1 MNDPIER
8 LLVDEEVNNQ
18 IYNTSFE
25 WFKQLGLGDH
35 MTHILNS
42 IALLVA
48 VFVVLVIVDF
58 IVRKVLIG
66 IFSRLL
72 SRSSQTWYGFL
83 IRNKFFSYLS
93 MVILL
98 MVANGFVPLIFR
110 GFPTMLNFLD
120 KTFSIIIAIFVLNLV
135 NSLLKT
141 ARDFLKTRKAFVD
154 KPLDSYAQVLQIFLI
169 FIGGAMVF
177 TILTGK
183 TPTDFLIS
191 MGAASA
197 ILMLVFKDTIL
208 GFVASIQVSAN
219 DSVKVGD
226 WIEMSKYGADGDVI
240 QINLNNIRVRNFD
253 RTIVTIPTY
262 TLLSESFTNWRG
274 MEQSGGRR
282 IKRAVNIKI
291 SSIRYMSE
299 DEIEE
304 LKKISLLKPYIE
316 ERQKEIEDFNNEHHT
331 DTTVLVNGR
340 RMTNAGLFRAYLT
353 AYAKAHPH
361 IHKEATTMVRQLAPN
376 QYGLPLELYMFTAGT
391 AWLYYEGVMADVFD
405 HLFAAVK
412 YFDLEVFESPA
423 SDDLRRIPLNVLQAD
438 AAAAKGKT
446 V

>member
-8 LLVDEEVNNQ
+8 LLVDEKVNNQ
-18 IYNTSFE
+18 IYNTTFE
-25 WFKQLGLGDH
+25 WFKQLGLGDQ

-42 IALLVA
+42 IALLMG
-48 VFVVLVIVDF
+48 VFIVLIIVDF

-66 IFSRLL
+66 VFSKLIN
-72 SRSSQTWYGFL
+72 RSATKWDDYL
-83 IRNKFFSYLS
+83 IENKFFSNLS
-93 MVILL
+93 MVVLL

-110 GFPTMLNFLD
+110 GFPSMLNFLD
-120 KTFSIIIAIFVLNLV
+120 KAFSIIIALFILRLI

-141 ARDFLKTRKAFVD
+141 GRDILKTRKAFVD
-154 KPLDSYAQVLQIFLI
+154 KPLDSYFQVVQIFLI
-169 FIGGAMVF
+169 FVGGTIVF
-177 TILTGK
+177 TVLTGK

-219 DSVKVGD
+219 DSVKIGD
-226 WIEMSKYGADGDVI
+226 WIEMPKFNADGDVV

-274 MEQSGGRR
+274 MSQSGGRR

-291 SSIRYMSE
+291 SSIRYMSDE
-299 DEIEE
+299 EIES
-304 LKKISLLKPYIE
+304 LKKIALLKPYIE
-316 ERQKEIEDFNNEHHT
+316 ERQVEIVTYNKEHHL
-331 DTTVLVNGR
+331 DTSIPVNGR
-340 RMTNAGLFRAYLT
+340 RMTNVGLFRAYLT
-353 AYAKAHPH
+353 AYAKAHPD
-361 IHKEATTMVRQLAPN
+361 IQKGATTMIRQLAPN
-376 QYGLPLELYMFTAGT
+376 QYGLPLELYMFTNGT
-391 AWLYYEGVMADVFD
+391 GWIYYEDVMADIFD
-405 HLFAAVK
+405 HLFASVK

-423 SDDLRRIPLNVLQAD
+423 SDDLRSIPLGLLQD
-438 AAAAKGKT
+438 NAATSKGDT
-446 V
+446 A